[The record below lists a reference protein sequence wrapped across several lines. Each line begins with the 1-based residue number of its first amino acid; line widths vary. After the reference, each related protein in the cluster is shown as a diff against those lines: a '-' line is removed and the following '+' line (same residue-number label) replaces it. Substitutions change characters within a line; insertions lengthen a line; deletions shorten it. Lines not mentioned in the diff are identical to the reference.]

1 METLYEKPFCKITY
15 HNGGQPAYIH
25 ADWVGFST
33 SAQFRE
39 SCETV
44 LTAMQAKKI
53 SRVIMDGGKAKVA
66 APADQEWFNTNW
78 IPRAI
83 AAGYRTS
90 AVVVPRDLFGQMST
104 KQVVSQ
110 VDKAQITTHMFDSTD
125 QAKAWI
131 VTT

>member
-15 HNGGQPAYIH
+15 HNGNQPAYIH
-25 ADWVGFST
+25 ADWVGFAT

-44 LTAMQAKKI
+44 LASMQAKKI
-53 SRVIMDGGKAKVA
+53 SRVVMDGGKAKLA

-83 AAGYRTS
+83 GAGYRTC
-90 AVVVPRDLFGQMST
+90 AVVVPKDLFGQMST

-110 VDKAQITTHMFDSTD
+110 VDKDKITTFMFDDTSE
-125 QAKAWI
+125 AKAWI
-131 VTT
+131 ATT